1 MRTPFVLF
9 IVVVIAAM
17 AYLGVRLSRNA
28 PINEALRSELTSRD
42 GKLYRTN
49 ELAPF
54 TGVMLE
60 KYPDGKLQSRSEL
73 KDGQIDGLSE
83 GWLTNG
89 VLQVQ
94 EHFVKGVSHGVRTKY
109 HPNGQKLSEANI
121 ENGKI
126 TGVFRRWHDN
136 GQLAEEVNM
145 RDGNADG
152 PSAAFYPS
160 GFLKAEAEL
169 KNGNVVTQKFWKDGE
184 KKADAPKSAK
194 Q

>member
-9 IVVVIAAM
+9 IAVVIAVVG
-17 AYLGVRLSRNA
+17 YLGVRSSKKA
-28 PINEALRSELTSRD
+28 PLPQALRSELTLRD
-42 GKLYRTN
+42 GRLYRIN
-49 ELAPF
+49 EPAPF

-94 EHFVKGVSHGVRTKY
+94 ERFANGVSHGVRTKY

-126 TGVFRRWHDN
+126 TGLFRRWHDN

-152 PSAAFYPS
+152 PSVAFYPS

-184 KKADAPKSAK
+184 KKAEAPKSAK